1 MTQLTDFKQWEKNI
15 ARVQLP
21 KWKELPTLGLYVDQ
35 VAAVVNEQL
44 ANLGIEP
51 LTKSMINNYVKK
63 KVIQAPVKKKYA
75 VNQIV
80 DLLLIGLLKRNFPI
94 EKIRASIAQITANF
108 YPQAAYDRF
117 VDIMNAAL
125 SGQPVPA
132 NNEIDPNKDRLMQL
146 AVETVVASLKACHLL
161 AALSQKETT
170 VKPKKQ

>member
-1 MTQLTDFKQWEKNI
+1 MTQLTDFQQWEKNI

-21 KWKELPTLGLYVDQ
+21 KWQELPTLGLYVDQ

-63 KVIQAPVKKKYA
+63 KVIQAPIKKKYA

-80 DLLLIGLLKRNFPI
+80 DLLLIGLLKRNFSI
-94 EKIRASIAQITANF
+94 EKIRSSIAQITANF

-117 VDIMNAAL
+117 VEIMNAAL
-125 SGQPVPA
+125 SGQPLPD
-132 NNEIDPNKDRLMQL
+132 NDEIDPNKDRLMQL
-146 AVETVVASLKACHLL
+146 AVETVVPRKKPPHLF
-161 AALSQKETT
+161 AAFNKEKTT
-170 VKPKKQ
+170 VKP